1 LLSSEVLK
9 VRQSR
14 SPFTAQRRAAAPRI
28 DPRHVKLLDLQRQAG
43 NKAVSQMVAAQ
54 RQQAAGRP
62 TVQRAMTTKATDLR
76 SQFILRGT
84 YGKIVRALADFEAI
98 RDPKVKA
105 QHAAFLEGLCQVW
118 LRAHPRPTSARE
130 KKQHQQIE
138 LLEAEASREFGVLS
152 AQLKYLEGFEPGQ
165 GSQGP
170 AQLPGM
176 APNGRGYVSKQ
187 YRVHNDPSQVFTSH
201 AEPFDPNKQFGQFGA
216 LSQGA
221 RINAAGPAKSLAEGR
236 EHKANATQGA
246 GAGAL
251 RFASKYK
258 LNAAEIAAIRTYSFT
273 DYAYINPATSNN
285 RARLEKNL
293 DDVKDPSLNKLA
305 LTPDR
310 IEMAMK
316 EGAMHAGVLMQAL
329 SKIEPFTKK
338 GYRGERLTASDF
350 IKRYVVGAEVS
361 GSNTEPGKA
370 PRGVNYTWFGSAS
383 KRRNIA
389 EGYAQGISGDVRPRP
404 DQTVSVLLEMELTNA
419 RDIEKLSGT
428 PKGEY
433 EVLILPGAKFVIT
446 AVVKAPKSEQLEGDP
461 KATHWAVV
469 RMKQIA

>member
-1 LLSSEVLK
+1 MLSSEVLK
-9 VRQSR
+9 LRQSR

-28 DPRHVKLLDLQRQAG
+28 DPRHAKMLDLQRQAG

-54 RQQAAGRP
+54 RQTAGARA
-62 TVQRAMTTKATDLR
+62 TAQRAMATRATDLKA
-76 SQFILRGT
+76 QFILRGT
-84 YGKIVRALADFEAI
+84 YGKIVRALADYEAARAPEIKMEYATAI
-98 RDPKVKA
+98 R
-105 QHAAFLEGLCQVW
+105 GLCNTW
-118 LRAHPRPTSARE
+118 LKAHPSPKAGKE
-130 KKQHQQIE
+130 KQQHQQIE
-138 LLEAEASREFGVLS
+138 QLEAESFKEMGVLS
-152 AQLKYLEGFEPGQ
+152 AQAKYLQGFEDT
-165 GSQGP
+165 GP
-170 AQLPGM
+170 AAPGAKALPGV
-176 APNGRGYVSKQ
+176 APNGRGYLQS
-187 YRVHNDPSQVFTSH
+187 
-201 AEPFDPNKQFGQFGA
+201 PFDPNQQFGQFGA
-216 LSQGA
+216 LSLGA
-221 RINAAGPAKSLAEGR
+221 KINAAGPAKSLGAGR
-236 EHKANATQGA
+236 THKANATQGA
-246 GAGAL
+246 GDAAL
-251 RFASKYK
+251 RVATKYK

-273 DYAYINPATSNN
+273 DYAYINPSVSNN

-293 DDVKDPSLNKLA
+293 DDVKDPSLNRLA

-310 IEMAMK
+310 IETAMK

-338 GYRGERLTASDF
+338 GYRGERLNAADF
-350 IKRYVVGAEVS
+350 IRRYVVGAEVS

-389 EGYAQGISGDVRPRP
+389 EGYAQGISGDVKPRP

-446 AVVKAPKSEQLEGDP
+446 AVIKAPTSDQVEGDP
-461 KATHWAVV
+461 KATHWAIV
-469 RMKQIA
+469 RMKQVA